1 MANSRPYRLGVKAT
15 LDKVIVA
22 KDSVQTKIDLPPILP
37 SNERAEILTKVLRE
51 KGFKGEN
58 GRGVLTRERGG
69 VSIQIDP
76 NDGNVTVSTEGDED
90 IHLEEEGNL
99 PACPPCAERA
109 KESLRE
115 GLQEKLNREA
125 DLKERDL
132 QRKVTDRLE
141 GALAE
146 IACELEKTANQV
158 TGTMLKRKASQLGV
172 IKSINHDTES
182 GSMTIVVEV

>member
-1 MANSRPYRLGVKAT
+1 MANSRPYRLGVRVT

-37 SNERAEILTKVLRE
+37 SSERTEILTKVLRE
-51 KGFKGEN
+51 KEFKGEN
-58 GRGVLTRERGG
+58 GSGILTRERGG
-69 VSIQIDP
+69 VNIDIDP
-76 NDGNVTVSTEGDED
+76 TDGNVTVSTEGDED
-90 IHLEEEGNL
+90 IHLEDEGNL

-115 GLQEKLNREA
+115 GLQEKLNKEA
-125 DLKERDL
+125 DQKERDL

-158 TGTMLKRKASQLGV
+158 TGTMLKRRAAQMGV
-172 IKSINHDTES
+172 IKSIEHNNETGEVK
-182 GSMTIVVEV
+182 IVVAV

>member
-1 MANSRPYRLGVKAT
+1 MANSRPYRLGVKVS

-37 SNERAEILTKVLRE
+37 PSERASILTKVLKE
-51 KGFKGEN
+51 KGFREN
-58 GRGVLTRERGG
+58 GGGPLTRERGG
-69 VSIQIDP
+69 VNIEIDP

-99 PACPPCAERA
+99 PGCPPCAVRA
-109 KESLRE
+109 KESLKE
-115 GLQEKLNREA
+115 GLQDKLNKEA
-125 DLKERDL
+125 DLRERNL
-132 QRKVTDRLE
+132 QREVTDRLE

-158 TGTMLKRKASQLGV
+158 TADMLRRK
-172 IKSINHDTES
+172 
-182 GSMTIVVEV
+182 